1 MAQRQNSYARRAQQD
16 IREAREGAKRYEC
29 AERDRIAAENVAAG
43 NTPSDR
49 VAARRAARA
58 NAFDAL
64 QVGDSLEP
72 FGLAAVVAKKN
83 AKSVRTTLGVTWTR
97 KQLGAE

>member
-16 IREAREGAKRYEC
+16 IREAREGAKRYVQ
-29 AERDRIAAENVAAG
+29 AERERIAAENVANG
-43 NTPSDR
+43 DTPAAR
-49 VAARRAARA
+49 VARRRERRA

-64 QVGDSLEP
+64 EVGDSLEH

>member
-16 IREAREGAKRYEC
+16 IREAREGAKRYER
-29 AERDRIAAENVAAG
+29 AERDRVAAENVAAG
-43 NTPSDR
+43 NTPSALF
-49 VAARRAARA
+49 AARRAARA

-83 AKSVRTTLGVTWTR
+83 PKSVRTTLGVTWTR
-97 KQLGAE
+97 KQMGVE

>member
-16 IREAREGAKRYEC
+16 IREAREGAKRYER

-43 NTPSDR
+43 NTPSALF
-49 VAARRAARA
+49 AARRAARA

-83 AKSVRTTLGVTWTR
+83 PKSVRTTLGVTWTR
-97 KQLGAE
+97 QQLGAE